1 MDKVHK
7 LIEVDSSWTLFLD
20 RDGVINRK
28 IDNDY
33 VKNIRDFEILPGVLE
48 SIYHF
53 DQLFDKIIV
62 VTNQQGIGKELY
74 THHDLEKVH
83 QYMMYM
89 VEEAHG
95 RIDAIYYCPH
105 LAGTCTCRKPA
116 IGMGLNAKNDFP
128 EIDFSKSIM
137 VGDSDSDIAFAH
149 GLNMLA
155 VKIMSTTANNNPL
168 IANADI
174 FVPDLLSFAKLILK
188 YKNQHF

>member
-1 MDKVHK
+1 MDKVHN
-7 LIEVDSSWTLFLD
+7 LAEVDSSWTLFLD

-28 IDNDY
+28 IENDY
-33 VKNIRDFEILPGVLE
+33 VKNIRDFELLPGVLE

-53 DQLFDKIIV
+53 DKIFDKIII

-74 THHDLEKVH
+74 SHHDLEKVH
-83 QYMMYM
+83 QYLTYL

-105 LAGTCTCRKPA
+105 LAGTCSCRKPRG
-116 IGMGLNAKNDFP
+116 GMGLNAKNDFP
-128 EIDFSKSIM
+128 TIDFSKSIM
-137 VGDSDSDIAFAH
+137 VGDSDTDMEFAR
-149 GLNMLA
+149 GLKMLA
-155 VKIMSTTANNNPL
+155 VKIMSTNANNNPL

-188 YKNQHF
+188 YKN